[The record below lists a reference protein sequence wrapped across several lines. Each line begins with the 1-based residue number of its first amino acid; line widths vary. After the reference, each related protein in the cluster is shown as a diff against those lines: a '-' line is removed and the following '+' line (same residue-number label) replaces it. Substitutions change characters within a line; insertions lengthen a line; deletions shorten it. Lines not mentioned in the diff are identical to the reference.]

1 MTMKYY
7 FLQIWSV
14 RVSKNPEFYADF
26 ESGKIIAKKYT
37 EKKKLSKLIVSKLG
51 FFQNLASSAHF
62 SKLFF
67 QIRNQ
72 HKILY
77 VLIPPP
83 YDHI

>member
-1 MTMKYY
+1 MKYY

-37 EKKKLSKLIVSKLG
+37 EKKLSKTICFKTWFS
-51 FFQNLASSAHF
+51 QNSAFSAHF
-62 SKLFF
+62 STLLF

-72 HKILY
+72 HKILDF
-77 VLIPPP
+77 LIPHMSIF
-83 YDHI
+83 D